1 MGWNPSHLS
10 GPVVWSAKARW
21 SSFGSPRSSL
31 SRGGGFFLLV
41 LTGFSVEDR
50 QTQGGFTTLDGT
62 SCSHSLCTTLVGKGA
77 LYPHHCEA
85 S

>member
-10 GPVVWSAKARW
+10 GSAVWSAKAGW

-31 SRGGGFFLLV
+31 SLGGGFFLLV
-41 LTGFSVEDR
+41 LTGFSVEDK
-50 QTQGGFTTLDGT
+50 QTQDGFMTLDGT
-62 SCSHSLCTTLVGKGA
+62 FCSHSLGTTLVGKWA